1 VFDLSKE
8 NSPLVCLIDDDLSV
22 RESLSNL
29 LRSAGLNVETFS
41 SAEEFLAGARF
52 EALSCLLVD
61 VQLPGITG
69 LDLQQKLLSS
79 EIKIPIIFL
88 TGHGDIPIAVRAVK
102 AGALEFL
109 TKPFDDEYLLET
121 IRSAIARY
129 VVSRQNPESNA
140 QEPAWGSSRNNG
152 ALKPFQHE
160 PEIIMSAQPSE
171 VGKTVSE
178 FGGIIGQ
185 SRAWRQIVAQIEIVA
200 LTDATVL
207 VLGETGTGKELIARE
222 LHRHSLRRAKPLV
235 RVNCA
240 CIPRELYES
249 EFFGHARGAFTGAVR
264 DRIGRFEAAAGG
276 TLFLDEVGEIPLD
289 LQSKLLRVLQEKSY
303 ERVGEDKSRTA
314 DVRLVAATNRDLQQE
329 VAAGRFR
336 EDLYYRL
343 NVFPIKVGP
352 LRDRKED
359 IPLLA
364 THFIEIAVKELG
376 CPRPR
381 LTRAGIETLLNYD
394 WPGNIRE
401 LCNVIQRSVIF
412 AQGGALEFNLAM
424 GKAPADPSFSRPALG
439 DDDNPEYLTEAEMRR
454 RERENLFIVLQKT
467 GWKIKGVDG
476 AAELLGVRPTTLASR
491 IEKLGLRRPD

>member
-1 VFDLSKE
+1 MFDPSKE

-29 LRSAGLNVETFS
+29 LRSAGLNIETFS
-41 SAEEFLAGARF
+41 SAEEFLASARL
-52 EALSCLLVD
+52 EALACLLVD
-61 VQLPGITG
+61 VRLPGITG
-69 LDLQQKLLSS
+69 LDLQQRLLSS

-88 TGHGDIPIAVRAVK
+88 TGHGDIPVAVRAVK

-129 VVSRQNPESNA
+129 SVSRQTPESNA
-140 QEPAWGSSRNNG
+140 QEPAWGSSRTNG
-152 ALKPFQHE
+152 ASKPLRRE
-160 PEIIMSAQPSE
+160 PEIILTAQPA
-171 VGKTVSE
+171 VGKTAE

-185 SRAWRQIVAQIEIVA
+185 GRAWRQIVSQIEIVA

-343 NVFPIKVGP
+343 NVFPVKVAP

-412 AQGGALEFNLAM
+412 AQGGALEFNLAV
-424 GKAPADPSFSRPALG
+424 GNQPADPSFSRPANG
-439 DDDNPEYLTEAEMRR
+439 DDDNAEYLTEAEMRR

-467 GWKIKGVDG
+467 GWKIKGVAG
-476 AAELLGVRPTTLASR
+476 AAELLGVRPTTLSSR
-491 IEKLGLRRPD
+491 IEKLGLRKPD

>member
-1 VFDLSKE
+1 MFDPSKE

-29 LRSAGLNVETFS
+29 LRSAGLNIETFS
-41 SAEEFLAGARF
+41 SAEEFLASARL
-52 EALSCLLVD
+52 EALACLLVD

-69 LDLQQKLLSS
+69 LDLQQRLLSS

-88 TGHGDIPIAVRAVK
+88 TGHGDIPVAVRAVK

-129 VVSRQNPESNA
+129 SVSRQTPASNA
-140 QEPAWGSSRNNG
+140 QEPAWGSSRTNG
-152 ALKPFQHE
+152 VSKAPQRE
-160 PEIIMSAQPSE
+160 PEIILSAHPSE
-171 VGKTVSE
+171 VGKTAE

-185 SRAWRQIVAQIEIVA
+185 GRAWRQIVAQIDIVA

-276 TLFLDEVGEIPLD
+276 TLFLDEIGEIPLD

-314 DVRLVAATNRDLQQE
+314 EVRLVAATNRDLQQE

-343 NVFPIKVGP
+343 NVFPIRVAP

-359 IPLLA
+359 IALLA

-381 LTRAGIETLLNYD
+381 LTRAGTETLLNYD
-394 WPGNIRE
+394 WPGNVRE

-412 AQGGALEFNLAM
+412 AQGGALEFDLVM
-424 GKAPADPSFSRPALG
+424 GNQPRDPSFSRPANG
-439 DDDNPEYLTEAEMRR
+439 DDDNAEYLTEAEMRR
-454 RERENLFIVLQKT
+454 RARENLFVVLQKT

-491 IEKLGLRRPD
+491 IEKLGLRKPD

>member
-1 VFDLSKE
+1 MFDPSKE

-29 LRSAGLNVETFS
+29 LRSAGLNIETFS
-41 SAEEFLAGARF
+41 SAEEFLASARL
-52 EALSCLLVD
+52 EALACLLVD

-69 LDLQQKLLSS
+69 LDLQQRLLSS

-88 TGHGDIPIAVRAVK
+88 TGHGDIPVAVRAVK

-129 VVSRQNPESNA
+129 SVSRQTPASNA
-140 QEPAWGSSRNNG
+140 QEPAWGSSRTNG
-152 ALKPFQHE
+152 VSKAPQRE
-160 PEIIMSAQPSE
+160 PEIILSAHPSE
-171 VGKTVSE
+171 VGKTAE

-185 SRAWRQIVAQIEIVA
+185 GRAWRQIVAQIDIVA

-276 TLFLDEVGEIPLD
+276 TLFLDEIGEIPLD

-314 DVRLVAATNRDLQQE
+314 EVRLVAATNRDLQQE

-343 NVFPIKVGP
+343 NVFPIRVAP

-359 IPLLA
+359 IALLA

-381 LTRAGIETLLNYD
+381 LTRAGTETLLNYD
-394 WPGNIRE
+394 WPGNVRE

-412 AQGGALEFNLAM
+412 AQGGALEFDLVM
-424 GKAPADPSFSRPALG
+424 GNQPRDPSFSRPANG
-439 DDDNPEYLTEAEMRR
+439 DDDNAEYLTEAEMRR
-454 RERENLFIVLQKT
+454 RERENLFVVLQKT

-491 IEKLGLRRPD
+491 IEKLGLRKPD